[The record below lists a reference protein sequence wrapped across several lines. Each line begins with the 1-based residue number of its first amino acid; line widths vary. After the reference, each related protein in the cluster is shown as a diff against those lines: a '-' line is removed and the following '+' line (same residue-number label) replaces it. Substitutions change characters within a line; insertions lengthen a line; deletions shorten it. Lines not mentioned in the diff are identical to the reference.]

1 MIEFFRQGDR
11 EAELGIPVS
20 PFMDR
25 HKMPLS
31 ATIVNCQIGFI
42 NVLVRPLLAEWA
54 GFLGDAAERD
64 IILTLDATLR
74 LWETQGGKV
83 IESWAD
89 FASRTKAPESAS
101 GTTVAIL
108 PKGQGMA
115 KAASIA

>member
-42 NVLVRPLLAEWA
+42 NVLVRPLLAERA

-64 IILTLDATLR
+64 LILTLDATLR
-74 LWETQGGKV
+74 LWETQGAKV
-83 IESWAD
+83 IESWGN
-89 FASRTKAPESAS
+89 FAA
-101 GTTVAIL
+101 L
-108 PKGQGMA
+108 PAAEDAKTAGPAGDKKG
-115 KAASIA
+115 